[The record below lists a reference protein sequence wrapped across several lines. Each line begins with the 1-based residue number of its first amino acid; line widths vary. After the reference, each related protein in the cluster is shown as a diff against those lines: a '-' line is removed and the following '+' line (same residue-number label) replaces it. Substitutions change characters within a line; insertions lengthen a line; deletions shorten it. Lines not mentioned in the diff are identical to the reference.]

1 MLFFAA
7 VRTVQLLF
15 FLLLD
20 VIIDLQLLL
29 LIPALL
35 SLLTGTTG
43 GGLVLAG
50 ENLVSGLFV
59 GRSVVAHGDL
69 SLVVFI

>member
-35 SLLTGTTG
+35 SLLTDTTG
-43 GGLVLAG
+43 GVLLLAG
-50 ENLVSGLFV
+50 VGKANGLFV